1 MLMEENKTRP
11 LSELASAS
19 LRGGGKVSFVLIMLL
34 MVLGSTCMVLL
45 EMLGNL
51 MGASYSNVTR
61 SVLNALANSTLHN
74 STNVNSDHE

>member
-11 LSELASAS
+11 LPELASVT
-19 LRGGGKVSFVLIMLL
+19 LREGGKVSFVLIMLL
-34 MVLGSTCMVLL
+34 MVIGSTCMVLL

-51 MGASYSNVTR
+51 TGAAYSNVTR
-61 SVLNALANSTLHN
+61 SVLNALANSTLRN